1 MRKSGIIM
9 ALFLAFSLV
18 ACKGDRGPQGAPGI
32 NILGQVF
39 ETTINFSPG
48 NNFSV
53 FVDFPSNVE
62 VYEADAVL
70 VYLLEEVVDGNIDV
84 WTPLPQTYFINGQGT
99 MIYSFNHTFLD
110 LKIFLDGDFPLSNL
124 SSTFT
129 QNQTFRIA
137 VVPSE
142 YANDNVSMEDLMAS
156 DRVEW
161 IN

>member
-1 MRKSGIIM
+1 MKKSGI
-9 ALFLAFSLV
+9 ALSLLLLLTFV
-18 ACKGDRGPQGAPGI
+18 ACKGDRGPQGPPGI

-39 ETTINFSPG
+39 EATVNFNTG

-53 FVDFPSNVE
+53 FIDFPSNVE

-70 VYLLEEVVDGNIDV
+70 VYLLEEVVDGNVDV
-84 WTPLPQTYFINGQGT
+84 WTPLPQTYFINGMGT

-110 LKIFLDGDFPLSNL
+110 VNVFLDGDFYLGDLSP
-124 SSTFT
+124 TFT

-142 YANDNVSMEDLMAS
+142 FANDYPSMEELMAS
-156 DRVEW
+156 DKIEW
-161 IN
+161 IK

>member
-9 ALFLAFSLV
+9 SLLLVLSLV
-18 ACKGDRGPQGAPGI
+18 ACKGDRGPQGPAGI

-39 ETTINFSPG
+39 EKTVNFNPG

-53 FVDFPSNVE
+53 FIDFPSNVE

-70 VYLLEEVVDGNIDV
+70 VYLLEEVVDGNVDV
-84 WTPLPQTYFINGQGT
+84 WTPLPQTYFIGGQGT
-99 MIYSFNHTFLD
+99 MIYSFNHTYLD
-110 LKIFLDGDFPLSNL
+110 LKIFLDADFPLGNL

-142 YANDNVSMEDLMAS
+142 FANDNVSMEELMAS
-156 DRVEW
+156 DKVEW

>member
-9 ALFLAFSLV
+9 SLLLVLSLV
-18 ACKGDRGPQGAPGI
+18 ACKGDRGPQGPAGI

-39 ETTINFSPG
+39 EKTVNFNSG

-53 FVDFPSNVE
+53 FIDFPSNVE
-62 VYEADAVL
+62 VFEADAVL
-70 VYLLEEVVDGNIDV
+70 VYLLEEVVDGDVDV

-99 MIYSFNHTFLD
+99 MIYSFNHSFVDLKLFLD
-110 LKIFLDGDFPLSNL
+110 ADFPLGNL
-124 SSTFT
+124 TSTFT

-142 YANDNVSMEDLMAS
+142 FANDNVSMEDLMAS